1 MTLSADRAAVHEPK
15 HWLGRA
21 EKARIHAEEMTDA
34 DLKRRMLEVADGY
47 ERIAAQLHRHYD
59 DSRPRPRKRATF
71 ELELDTRG
79 VAAAGFPPSR
89 SSP

>member
-21 EKARIHAEEMTDA
+21 QKARVQAEEMTDA
-34 DLKRRMLEVADGY
+34 ELKRRMLEVADGY
-47 ERIAAQLHRHYD
+47 ERIAAQLRRRYE

-79 VAAAGFPPSR
+79 VAAGGFSLSR
-89 SSP
+89 P